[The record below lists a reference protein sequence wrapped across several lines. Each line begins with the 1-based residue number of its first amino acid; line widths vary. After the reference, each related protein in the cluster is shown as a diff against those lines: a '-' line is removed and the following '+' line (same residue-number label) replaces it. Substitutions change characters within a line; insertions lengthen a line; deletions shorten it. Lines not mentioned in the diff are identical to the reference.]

1 MLRYAMQ
8 RIVLIFITL
17 FLIVTIS
24 FLTIRMMPGSFM
36 NTDEMP
42 DGMVKIVEEKYHLH
56 EPLIVQYGYYLKDML
71 RGDFGVSLAMQPQ
84 RPVVDMVS
92 EKLPITL
99 QLNVFSLFIILPFA
113 TLFGVTT
120 ALKKNTLY
128 DHIMNVLIVIAISVP
143 SFVFA
148 SLMKYTLAFK
158 LGWFPIVL
166 DKSTVLTLKKFH
178 SMILPIIALS
188 LGSIA
193 SLTRYVRAELAES
206 MNADYMQLA
215 KAKGLNKYQAI
226 FRHAMRN
233 SFIPLANMVIPLFM
247 GILGGSLVI
256 ENIFAIPGTGPLLVS
271 SIFTQDYPV
280 SMAVLLFYSIISLV
294 TILVVDLS
302 YGVIDPRIRMGGKR

>member
-8 RIVLIFITL
+8 RIALIFITL

-24 FLTIRMMPGSFM
+24 FITIRMMPGSFM

-128 DHIMNVLIVIAISVP
+128 DHVMNVLIVIAISVP

-166 DKSTVLTLKKFH
+166 HKSPVLTLKKFH

-280 SMAVLLFYSIISLV
+280 AMAVLLFYSIISVV

-302 YGVIDPRIRMGGKR
+302 YGIIDPRIRMGGKR